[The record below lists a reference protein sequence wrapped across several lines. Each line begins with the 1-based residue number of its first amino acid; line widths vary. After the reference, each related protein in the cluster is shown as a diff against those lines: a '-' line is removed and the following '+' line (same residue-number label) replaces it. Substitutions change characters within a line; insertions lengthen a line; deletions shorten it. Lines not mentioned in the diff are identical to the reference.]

1 MAFKTEYKDEN
12 FGKKHMLKNSI
23 KFLDGVYNTDMT
35 NTWIV
40 GDTSNGI
47 TKLSSQFCDVSTR
60 SRYNI
65 EYMGSVSAKNVKE
78 GWKKKMANG

>member
-47 TKLSSQFCDVSTR
+47 TKLSSQ
-60 SRYNI
+60 
-65 EYMGSVSAKNVKE
+65 
-78 GWKKKMANG
+78 